1 MAINPSPKVAGL
13 LVSAMWKH
21 AGDET
26 GAVMNSHVYRYF
38 CIHYLLESFREGL
51 CNHRRWFVC
60 LSVCLSVCYHD
71 N

>member
-1 MAINPSPKVAGL
+1 MVTNIGVAAWTQYFHELVCLLCLFYSFRHILAISV
-13 LVSAMWKH
+13 
-21 AGDET
+21 
-26 GAVMNSHVYRYF
+26 
-38 CIHYLLESFREGL
+38 HYPRESFREGL